1 MTDDRRPRGRRLTMN
16 GPPSRVTVLGDGA
29 WGTALAMLFCD
40 NGHAVTLW
48 GAFPDYVETLIRRRE
63 NVKFLPGVRL
73 PDALRL
79 TPDISEAAAG
89 ADLIVM
95 AAPTQHVRSV
105 TRRLAP
111 HHGRGTPLLSV
122 AKGIENKTL
131 LRPSQIIREILGR
144 VHVAVLSGPSHAEEV
159 SRRMPTSVSVAS
171 TGHALAVEVQQLLTT
186 EYFRPYTSDDVTG
199 VELGGALKNVIGIAA
214 GISDGLGFG
223 DNAKSALIT
232 RGLAEITRLGRAMGA
247 RQSTFAGLS
256 GIGDLIT
263 TCISPHGR
271 NHRCGAEIGGGK
283 TLKQVLESTE
293 QVIEGVWTC
302 RSVHKLAASH
312 SVEIPICEQVYR
324 VLFRRKSPRNAVKDL
339 MLRRPRPEED

>member
-1 MTDDRRPRGRRLTMN
+1 MTVGTRLKGRQPAMTRPS
-16 GPPSRVTVLGDGA
+16 SRITVLGDGA
-29 WGTALAMLFCD
+29 WGTALAIVLCD
-40 NGHAVTLW
+40 NGHTVTLW
-48 GAFPDYVETLIRRRE
+48 GAFPDYVDTLIRRRE
-63 NVKFLPGVRL
+63 NVKFLPGVKL
-73 PDALRL
+73 PDALGI
-79 TPDISEAAAG
+79 TSDMSEAAAG
-89 ADLIVM
+89 ADLIVV
-95 AAPTQHVRSV
+95 AAPAQHVRSV
-105 TRRLAP
+105 ARRLAP
-111 HHGRGTPLLSV
+111 HHGKGTPLLSV

-159 SRRMPTSVSVAS
+159 SRRMPTSVSIAS
-171 TGHALAVEVQQLLTT
+171 SGHALAVKIQQLLTT
-186 EYFRPYTSDDVTG
+186 NYFRPYTSDDTTG

-271 NHRCGAEIGGGK
+271 NHRCGAEIGRGK
-283 TLKQVLESTE
+283 TLRQVLDSTE

-302 RSVHKLAASH
+302 RSVRRLAANH
-312 SVEIPICEQVYR
+312 GVEIPICEQVYR
-324 VLFRRKSPRNAVKDL
+324 VLFRRKSPSNAVKDL